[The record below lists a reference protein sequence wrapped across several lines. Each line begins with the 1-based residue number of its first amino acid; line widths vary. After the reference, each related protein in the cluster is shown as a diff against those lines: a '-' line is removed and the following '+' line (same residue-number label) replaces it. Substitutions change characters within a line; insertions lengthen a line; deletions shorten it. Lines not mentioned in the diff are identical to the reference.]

1 MAPAQDI
8 SEMARMLLEYLRT
21 AWGSRHREAAMKV
34 IDSTVA
40 SNSPQE
46 LAIRF
51 LLRHAQCQK
60 TLTARIE
67 MALWKLAVEAH
78 TPQHAVSKR
87 EFRAADAA
95 RAAPSNG
102 VVSEDSFLARFSQ
115 AYAAARH
122 SPLPKRALEARSLR
136 TGSTTAH
143 HLSGP
148 TSAAA

>member
-1 MAPAQDI
+1 
-8 SEMARMLLEYLRT
+8 
-21 AWGSRHREAAMKV
+21 MKV

-60 TLTARIE
+60 TLTTRIE
-67 MALWKLAVEAH
+67 GALWKLAVDAPRRNDAR
-78 TPQHAVSKR
+78 TPQQAISKG
-87 EFRAADAA
+87 EFKAADAA
-95 RAAPSNG
+95 RATPSNRVAAEG
-102 VVSEDSFLARFSQ
+102 SFLARFSQ
-115 AYAAARH
+115 AYAAARQ
-122 SPLPKRALEARSLR
+122 SPAPKARSLR
-136 TGSTTAH
+136 TSGTTAH